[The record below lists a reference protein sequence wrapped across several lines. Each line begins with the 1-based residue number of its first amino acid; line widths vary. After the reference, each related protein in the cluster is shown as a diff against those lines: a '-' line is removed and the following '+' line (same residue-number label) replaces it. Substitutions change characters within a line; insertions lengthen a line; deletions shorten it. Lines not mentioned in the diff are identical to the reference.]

1 MSNNTGNSI
10 KKKRVTSYDV
20 ARLAGVSQSAVSR
33 AFRPGL
39 SVSKKTK
46 DKVSKAAKKLGYRP
60 NAIARMLITQRSGM
74 VAVIIS
80 ANSNLVYPE
89 LLSRLTDQLSEQ
101 HVKVLLF
108 TLDTSEQLEE
118 VLEQVWTYQ
127 VDGVI
132 ALAAHFDYRD
142 IAQFEQHH
150 IPVVL
155 YNRQVLDHPVNTV
168 CVDHEQGIRQLIDL
182 LITAGH
188 KRFLILSGPTH
199 SDVANERRN
208 IAIQHLSRNGFE
220 DVPVLYGDYSYQS
233 GKDCFAKWMMDNNP
247 PDAVICSNDTMA
259 IGCMDE
265 ARGVHKLKVPEQLSV
280 VGFDGIHAAFWTGY
294 ELTTIRQPVNQMA
307 KAAVGILMERIE
319 NPDTPPEKR
328 VLAGTLIPGSSAR
341 S

>member
-1 MSNNTGNSI
+1 MSNNI

-20 ARLAGVSQSAVSR
+20 ARVAGVSQSAVSR

-39 SVSKKTK
+39 SVSNKTK
-46 DKVSKAAKKLGYRP
+46 DKVMKAAKKLGYKP

-80 ANSNLVYPE
+80 SISNLIYPE
-89 LLSRLTDQLSEQ
+89 LLSRLTDHLADQN
-101 HVKVLLF
+101 VKVLLF
-108 TLDTSEQLEE
+108 TLDTSDQLDPL
-118 VLEQVWTYQ
+118 LEQIWTYQ

-155 YNRQVLDHPVNTV
+155 YNRQVVDHPVNTV
-168 CVDHEQGIRQLIDL
+168 CVDHEQGIKQLVEL
-182 LITAGH
+182 LVDGGS
-188 KRFLILSGPTH
+188 KRFLVLSGPTE
-199 SDVANERRN
+199 SDVANDRRT
-208 IAIQHLSRNGFE
+208 IALRHLSRLGFD
-220 DVPVLYGDYSYQS
+220 DVPVLYGDFSYQS
-233 GKDCFAKWMMDNNP
+233 GKDCFASWMQDNDA

-265 ARGVHKLKVPEQLSV
+265 ARGVHGIKIPEQLSV
-280 VGFDGIHAAFWTGY
+280 VGFDGIHAALWSGY

-307 KAAVGILMERIE
+307 RAAVNILMERIE
-319 NPDTPPEKR
+319 QPDSPPEKR
-328 VLAGTLIPGSSAR
+328 VLAGSLINGTSAR

>member
-1 MSNNTGNSI
+1 MANNN

-20 ARLAGVSQSAVSR
+20 ARVAGVSQSAVSR

-39 SVSKKTK
+39 SVSTKTK
-46 DKVSKAAKKLGYRP
+46 DKVMKAAKKLGYKP

-80 ANSNLVYPE
+80 SNSNLVYPE
-89 LLSRLTDQLSEQ
+89 LLSRLTEQLSEKN
-101 HVKVLLF
+101 VKVLLF
-108 TLDTSEQLEE
+108 TLDGSDQLEE
-118 VLEQVWTYQ
+118 LLEQVWTYQ

-142 IAQFEQHH
+142 IAQFEQHQ

-182 LITAGH
+182 LVEDGN
-188 KRFLILSGPTH
+188 KKFLVLSGPTE
-199 SDVANERRN
+199 SDVANDRRN
-208 IAIQHLSRNGFE
+208 IALQNLSRHGFE
-220 DVPVLYGDYSYQS
+220 NIPVLYGDYSYQS
-233 GKDCFAKWMMDNNP
+233 GKDCFAEWMQDHDA

-265 ARGVHKLKVPEQLSV
+265 VRGAQGLKIPQQVSV
-280 VGFDGIHAAFWTGY
+280 VGFDGIHAAFWSGY

-307 KAAVGILMERIE
+307 KAAVSILMERIE
-319 NPDTPPEKR
+319 NPDSPPEKR
-328 VLAGTLIPGSSAR
+328 VLSGSLILGSSAR
-341 S
+341 N

>member
-1 MSNNTGNSI
+1 MSNNI
-10 KKKRVTSYDV
+10 RKKRVTSYDV
-20 ARLAGVSQSAVSR
+20 ARVAGVSQSAVSR

-39 SVSKKTK
+39 SVSTKTK
-46 DKVSKAAKKLGYRP
+46 DKVMKAAKKLGYKP

-80 ANSNLVYPE
+80 SISNLIYPE
-89 LLSRLTDQLSEQ
+89 LLSRLTDQLSAQ
-101 HVKVLLF
+101 NVKVLLF
-108 TLDTSEQLEE
+108 TLDGSEQLEE
-118 VLEQVWTYQ
+118 LLEQVWTYQ

-142 IAQFEQHH
+142 ITQFEQHH

-182 LITAGH
+182 LVESGNG
-188 KRFLILSGPTH
+188 KFLVLSGPTE

-208 IAIQHLSRNGFE
+208 IAIRHLARHGFE
-220 DVPVLYGDYSYQS
+220 DVPILYGDFSYQS
-233 GKDCFAKWMMDNNP
+233 GKECFQEWMQDHET
-247 PDAVICSNDTMA
+247 PDAVICSNDSMA
-259 IGCMDE
+259 IGCIDE
-265 ARGVHKLKVPEQLSV
+265 ARGGQGLKIPEELSI
-280 VGFDGIHAAFWTGY
+280 VGFDGIHAAFWSGY

-307 KAAVGILMERIE
+307 KAAVNILMERIE
-319 NPDTPPEKR
+319 NADAPPEKR
-328 VLAGTLIPGSSAR
+328 VLSGSLIIGSSTR

>member
-1 MSNNTGNSI
+1 MSSSTR
-10 KKKRVTSYDV
+10 KKRVTSYDV
-20 ARLAGVSQSAVSR
+20 ARVAGVSQSAVSR

-39 SVSKKTK
+39 SVSTKTK
-46 DKVSKAAKKLGYRP
+46 DKVMKAAKKLGYKP

-80 ANSNLVYPE
+80 SISNLVYPE
-89 LLSRLTDQLSEQ
+89 LLSRLTDQLAKQ
-101 HVKVLLF
+101 NVKVLLF
-108 TLDTSEQLEE
+108 TLDGSDQLEE
-118 VLEQVWTYQ
+118 LLEQVWTYQ

-132 ALAAHFDYRD
+132 ALTAHFDYLD

-168 CVDHEQGIRQLIDL
+168 CVDHEQGIKQLVDL
-182 LITAGH
+182 LVDGGN
-188 KRFLILSGPTH
+188 KRFLVLSGPIE
-199 SDVANERRN
+199 SDVANERRT
-208 IAIQHLSRNGFE
+208 IAIRHLARHGFNN
-220 DVPVLYGDYSYQS
+220 VPVLYGDFSYQS
-233 GKDCFAKWMMDNNP
+233 GKDCFAEWMQDNEV

-265 ARGVHKLKVPEQLSV
+265 ARGVHGIKIPEQLSV
-280 VGFDGIHAAFWTGY
+280 VGFDGIHAAFWSGY

-307 KAAVGILMERIE
+307 KAAVNILMERIE
-319 NPDTPPEKR
+319 NPDALPEKR
-328 VLAGTLIPGSSAR
+328 VLAGTLIPGSSSR